1 MGGNNQIKRRQFL
14 GVAAGTMA
22 GFLTARRV
30 SGASSDAVR
39 QTAGKGE
46 QEVIKRTL
54 GRTGYRIPVVGM
66 GVMNAD
72 NPELVRRAY
81 ELGIRHFDT
90 AYVYQRGRNEE
101 MVGRVLVEE
110 LKVRDK
116 VVIATKINIRPPQRS
131 NPPEQIK
138 EMHRRMIDESLARL
152 RTDYVDILY
161 SHDVSDPEW
170 LKNPGLIE
178 ALQEIKE
185 QKKARFIGFSTHQ
198 NMNSVIRTAM
208 ELKIYDV
215 VLTTLNY
222 SLFDYTEYLNT
233 LKQAAAQGIGLVAM
247 KTQCQQPWYREG
259 QPSELRRFYEGPVLH
274 TALLKW
280 VLRHEF
286 ITCAVP
292 GFTTFDQLNEDIRVI
307 NNLEYTAEEKKFLE
321 DKMVKTQMA
330 AVCRLCGKCLPTC
343 PSRVNIPDLLRVHMY
358 ASAYGNL
365 IQARETLEDLGGK
378 QAVEACRNC
387 PGCTAECAR
396 GVNIKRRLEELKAWL
411 V

>member
-1 MGGNNQIKRRQFL
+1 MGFKNQINRRQFL
-14 GVAAGTMA
+14 GAAAGAVT
-22 GFLTARRV
+22 GLLTAGRG
-30 SGASSDAVR
+30 SGASPDAVGE
-39 QTAGKGE
+39 TSGKAERG
-46 QEVIKRTL
+46 VITRVL
-54 GRTGYRIPVVGM
+54 GRTGYRIPVLGM

-131 NPPEQIK
+131 LPPEQIK
-138 EMHRRMIDESLARL
+138 EMHRRMIDESLTRL

-170 LKNPGLIE
+170 LKNPGLME

-222 SLFDYTEYLNT
+222 SLFDYAEYLDT
-233 LKQAAAQGIGLVAM
+233 LKKAAAQGIGLVAM

-259 QPSELRRFYEGPVLH
+259 QPAELRRFYEGPVLH

-280 VLRHEF
+280 VLRHDF
-286 ITCAVP
+286 IACAVP
-292 GFTTFDQLNEDIRVI
+292 GFTTFEQLNEDIKVI
-307 NNLEYTAEEKKFLE
+307 DNLEYTAEERKFLE

-343 PSRVNIPDLLRVHMY
+343 PARVNIPDLLRVHMY

-387 PGCTAECAR
+387 PRCTAECAR